1 MIKKVIKILVLSM
14 FILLTGC
21 FGKEDTKELN
31 EVKLKQLTKIIS
43 DIQEYKKQNTRTITG
58 EILDGIYV
66 KSERGYDYY
75 NLNKLK
81 SMTFQEKAEL
91 FDKLDLASGES
102 YVSIGNKTK
111 LFFAYVDLADLSAT
125 GTDATV
131 TIGLKTVVYDEELWR
146 DMYADGSEV
155 GEKIPEVM
163 VLVPAGTT
171 SVDNGSITISQSF
184 YIGKYEVT
192 QAEWQT
198 VMGNNPSKFGGNPN
212 NPVERVSWYD
222 TIAFC
227 NKKSIAEGLTPVY
240 SISGSTNPTDWG
252 AVPISNNATWNAVT
266 ANSSANGYRL
276 PTDAEWEYAARGGA
290 GGSAFTYAGSNN
302 IEEVAWYWNNNET
315 NGEIYGTKAVGRKQ
329 ANELGIYDMSGNVWE
344 LCYDW
349 YPGNEGSS
357 RVVRGGCW
365 GGDGNHCNVAI
376 RTFLWPAFRN
386 LEYGFR
392 VARSF

>member
-66 KSERGYDYY
+66 KSDRGYDYY

-81 SMTFQEKAEL
+81 SMIFQEKAEL
-91 FDKLDLASGES
+91 LDKLDIVSEES

-111 LFFAYVDLADLSAT
+111 LFLDYVDFADLSAT
-125 GTDATV
+125 GTDGTI
-131 TIGLKTVVYDEELWR
+131 TIGAKTVVYNMEIGKER
-146 DMYADGSEV
+146 YADGSE
-155 GEKIPEVM
+155 IPEGM

-171 SVDNGSITISQSF
+171 SADNGNITVSNNF

-192 QAEWQT
+192 QAEWQA
-198 VMGNNPSKFGGNPN
+198 VMGNNPSYFSGKPN
-212 NPVERVSWYD
+212 NPVEQVSWYD
-222 TIAFC
+222 VVEYC
-227 NKKSIAEGLTPVY
+227 NARSIQEGLTPY
-240 SISGSTNPTDWG
+240 YTYTKEGDNNLTNVDIVAG
-252 AVPISNNATWNAVT
+252 
-266 ANSSANGYRL
+266 ANGYRL

-290 GGSAFTYAGSNN
+290 GGSATTYAGSNN
-302 IEEVAWYWNNNET
+302 IEDVAWYYNNSGGTTHEV
-315 NGEIYGTKAVGRKQ
+315 GTKS

-344 LCYDW
+344 WCYDW
-349 YPGNEGSS
+349 YPGYEGLY
-357 RVVRGGCW
+357 RVLRGGSW
-365 GGDGNHCNVAI
+365 GDDDYCTVANRRGIWPAI
-376 RTFLWPAFRN
+376 RRDDI
-386 LEYGFR
+386 GFR
-392 VARSF
+392 LARSF